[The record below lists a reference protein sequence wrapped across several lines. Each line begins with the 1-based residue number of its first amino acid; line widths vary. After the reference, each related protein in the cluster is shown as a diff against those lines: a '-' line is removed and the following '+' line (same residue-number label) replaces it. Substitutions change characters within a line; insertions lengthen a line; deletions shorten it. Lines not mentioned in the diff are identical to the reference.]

1 MVVSLDADTAQPY
14 LRGETLEAA
23 GPDGW
28 ALVAVDDWPLGWG
41 RRVGGIVKNFYPK
54 GLRLMG

>member
-1 MVVSLDADTAQPY
+1 MPAWRTAQPY